1 MDRTPQRYGGDME
14 RYGERFLH
22 IDMDAFFVEVERR
35 RDPSLIGKPVVVGG
49 LGPRGVVASASYE
62 ARTYGVHSAM
72 PIVEAR
78 RLCPHGRF
86 VAPSHGA
93 YGEVSDEVFA
103 IFRSF
108 TPLVEG
114 LSVDE
119 AFLDISGLRLHYDT
133 PADVGAAL
141 RRTVR
146 EEVGLP
152 ASVGIAAVKFIS
164 KLASEEA
171 KPDGMHIVPAGTEL
185 DFLHPMPVR
194 RLWGVGQATHAT
206 LEALGIGTIGDL
218 SHVPEALLAKRLG
231 PSLARHLSQLA
242 LANDPRQ
249 VEPGAGAKS
258 ISVEETY
265 DEDLTAEE
273 EIKQNLL
280 RLCDRVATRLHRSG
294 VVGRVVS
301 LKVRFGDFETVSRSE
316 TMPAEIGAAP
326 AIWDEAQRLLDRIDR
341 GRRGVRLL
349 GVGLSGLTEAAEPR
363 QLALGEPSRQA
374 AADAVEVVRDKFGD
388 DAVFRASFIPGAD
401 EKPRD
406 R

>member
-1 MDRTPQRYGGDME
+1 ME

-62 ARTYGVHSAM
+62 ARRHGVHSAM

-86 VAPSHGA
+86 VAPSHGV
-93 YGEVSDEVFA
+93 YGEVSEEVFA

-119 AFLDISGLRLHYDT
+119 AFLEISGLRLHFAT
-133 PADVGAAL
+133 PGDVGSAL
-141 RRTVR
+141 RAKVR
-146 EEVGLP
+146 EELGLP
-152 ASVGIAAVKFIS
+152 ASVGISAVKFIS

-185 DFLHPMPVR
+185 EFLHPMPVR
-194 RLWGVGQATHAT
+194 RLWGVGEATRVT
-206 LEALGIGTIGDL
+206 LDALGVATIGDL
-218 SHVPEALLAKRLG
+218 TGVPESLLVKRLG
-231 PSLARHLSQLA
+231 PSLARHLSRLA
-242 LANDPRQ
+242 MGVDPRE
-249 VEPGAGAKS
+249 VEPGTGAKS

-265 DEDLTAEE
+265 DVDLSDDD
-273 EIKQNLL
+273 EIRQSVL
-280 RLCDRVATRLHRSG
+280 RLCDRLATRLHRSG
-294 VVGRVVS
+294 HLGKVVS

-316 TMPAEIGAAP
+316 TMPTEVGSAT
-326 AIWDEAQRLLDRIDR
+326 AIWDEAQRLLNRVDRR
-341 GRRGVRLL
+341 GRGVRLL
-349 GVGLSGLTEAAEPR
+349 GVGVAGLADAGEPH
-363 QLALGEPSRQA
+363 QLALGEGPREA
-374 AADAVEVVRDKFGD
+374 AADVVETVRDRFGD
-388 DAVFRASFIPGAD
+388 DAVLRASFIPRTD
-401 EKPRD
+401 QKRRD